1 VGVEVLEGVNV
12 KVLVVPVQDVKLSAG
27 FWIQYRTETPD
38 VVIWLSTKFFALQV
52 PLLQAAVLSDLS
64 P

>member
-1 VGVEVLEGVNV
+1 MGVEVLEGVNV